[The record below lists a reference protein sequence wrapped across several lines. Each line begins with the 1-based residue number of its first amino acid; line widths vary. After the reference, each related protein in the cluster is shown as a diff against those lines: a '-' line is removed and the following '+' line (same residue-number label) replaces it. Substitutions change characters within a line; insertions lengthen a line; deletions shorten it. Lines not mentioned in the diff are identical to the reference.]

1 MTIIHKVPM
10 LRIKQCSDFMMWY
23 RDMSGQLVP
32 HLGWSDLHGYKSRT
46 QDGSTNFVLTQD
58 AEPATVHVN
67 TNELAHWPFNHY
79 MHLATSQ
86 RKSIILMERDTKAWP
101 HIVQS
106 IGKTPPTGSRH
117 EPEKAQGPKQGQTK
131 AQSAAEAVFNIA
143 IGWLVSLGVTAVVLP
158 MFGHDVTLGQN
169 IGMTSIFTAVSLVR
183 SYAVRRYFNHIHSQK
198 L

>member
-10 LRIKQCSDFMMWY
+10 LRIKKCSDFMMWY

-32 HLGWSDLHGYKSRT
+32 HLGWSDLHGYKSRDA
-46 QDGSTNFVLTQD
+46 QGHTNFVLTD
-58 AEPATVHVN
+58 DVEPATVHVH

-86 RKSIILMERDTKAWP
+86 RKSIILTERDSKAWP

-106 IGKTPPTGSRH
+106 IGKAVPSGSRH
-117 EPEKAQGPKQGQTK
+117 EPEKATGQTK
-131 AQSAAEAVFNIA
+131 AQSATEAAVNIA
-143 IGWLVSLGVTAVVLP
+143 IGWLLSLGVTAVVLP
-158 MFGHDVTLGQN
+158 WFGHEVTLAQN

-183 SYAVRRYFNHIHSQK
+183 SYAVRRYFNHLHSQK
-198 L
+198 P

>member
-10 LRIKQCSDFMMWY
+10 LRIKKCSDFMMWY

-32 HLGWSDLHGYKSRT
+32 HLGWSDLHGYKSRDA
-46 QDGSTNFVLTQD
+46 QGHTNFVLTDD
-58 AEPATVHVN
+58 AEPATVHVH

-86 RKSIILMERDTKAWP
+86 RKSIILTERDSKAWP

-106 IGKTPPTGSRH
+106 IGNAAPSGSH
-117 EPEKAQGPKQGQTK
+117 QEPEKATGQTK
-131 AQSAAEAVFNIA
+131 AQSATEAVVNIA
-143 IGWLVSLGVTAVVLP
+143 IGWLLSLGVTAVVLP
-158 MFGHDVTLGQN
+158 WFGHEVTLAQN

-183 SYAVRRYFNHIHSQK
+183 SYAVRRYFNHLHSQK
-198 L
+198 P